1 MNNKGVK
8 SILLASAAVLSWSTV
23 ATAFKI
29 ALRTMSVY
37 EMVLV
42 SCITATLFFT
52 IWLGFTGGLRELRS
66 LSPKVWLSFAIV
78 GLVMPTSY
86 YPVLF
91 AAYSDI
97 PAQIAQPVNYI
108 WPILLT
114 LMLALFGGRKLKGIE
129 LIGMLI
135 SLSGVVCISTAGGFG
150 ESAISGKGIFLALLS
165 AFLWA
170 VYWIVNDRVRNSAS
184 ESVSLFLTFLF
195 GSVYMLLAL
204 PFMPTPALG
213 LDALAAGAYIGI
225 FEMAFPFVCF
235 GLAIRIAVNPTV
247 INQMCYLAPFLSLF
261 FISTILGEAILPTT
275 FIGLALIV
283 AGLIFNAFIERR
295 EERQKKL
302 CDSAND

>member
-1 MNNKGVK
+1 MNKGIK

-42 SCITATLFFT
+42 SCITATIFFT
-52 IWLGFTGGLRELRS
+52 VWLAFTGGLRELRR

-97 PAQIAQPVNYI
+97 PAQVAQPVNYI

-114 LMLALFGGRKLKGIE
+114 LMLAIFGGRKLKGIE
-129 LIGMLI
+129 LVGMFI

-150 ESAISGKGIFLALLS
+150 DGVISGRGIALALLS

-195 GSVYMLLAL
+195 GSVYMLLAM
-204 PFMPTPALG
+204 PFMPAPQLG
-213 LDALAAGAYIGI
+213 LDAFASGIYIGI

-235 GLAIRIAVNPTV
+235 GLAIRIAVNPAV

-283 AGLIFNAFIERR
+283 AGLVFNAFVERR
-295 EERQKKL
+295 DEHRRKL
-302 CDSAND
+302 CDSANE